1 VINVT
6 KMLYD
11 LDQPMDHLRYGVGS
25 DAPRSA
31 KDRKPVVVWNVSRTC
46 NLNCIHCYADSH
58 NEKYEGELS
67 HEQGIALLDDL
78 ARFGV
83 PAVLLSGGEPLA
95 RRDTLDLA
103 AYGRSIGLKLTLSTN
118 GTLIDLRTAQKIKDL
133 GFTYVG
139 ISLDGI
145 GPTNDYFRGKEGA
158 FDRAVRGIRN
168 CVEVG
173 QKVGLRLTLTPHN
186 VRDLDGIFDF
196 IDKEGVQRAC
206 FYHLVSAGRGRGEVD
221 LSHEDSR
228 KAVDTIIRR
237 TREFVEKG
245 DPREILT
252 VDNHADGP
260 YLYMHLLREDPPAAQ
275 KCFELLSWNGG
286 GRFSS
291 GVGIGD
297 IDPQG
302 NVHPDQFWQSIIL
315 GNVKERPFSEI
326 WTDPSNDLLA
336 GLRDRLPRLK
346 GRCATASCRF
356 QPQCGGN
363 FRVRAHVATG
373 DPWEADPACYLTDQ
387 EIALPVPAAV

>member
-1 VINVT
+1 MINVT

-95 RRDTLDLA
+95 RRDTLELA

-118 GTLIDLRTAQKIKDL
+118 GTLIDLATAQKIKDL
-133 GFTYVG
+133 GLTYVG

-145 GPTNDYFRGKEGA
+145 GATNDYFRGRVGA
-158 FDRAVRGIRN
+158 FERAVRGIRN

-260 YLYMHLLREDPPAAQ
+260 YLYMHLLREDPAAAQ
-275 KCFELLSWNGG
+275 KCFELLTWNGG

-326 WTDPSNDLLA
+326 WTDPANDLLA